1 MSTRFSVIPQF
12 GYRGQAGAM
21 LADRIRD
28 NIVRLRESRGW
39 SRPELGRRLVP
50 PTSGSQIERLEKGW
64 RSLEVDWVEKIARAF
79 GIDPSELIA
88 EKETY
93 DLTPPAADAI
103 ASLLAR
109 FVLRGVEP
117 DQEIVQGLSIL
128 LQEMSETFSR
138 NPEARRDPLA
148 ARLAVDILARQH
160 GPRAS

>member
-1 MSTRFSVIPQF
+1 MSTRFQYIPQSGF
-12 GYRGQAGAM
+12 RGQGGTM
-21 LADRIRD
+21 LADQIRD
-28 NIVRLRESRGW
+28 NIIRLRESRGW

-64 RSLEVDWVEKIARAF
+64 RSLEVEWVEKIARAL
-79 GIDPSELIA
+79 GVDPSELIA

-93 DLTPPAADAI
+93 DLTQPAADEI

-109 FVLRGVEP
+109 FVLRGAEP
-117 DQEIVQGLSIL
+117 APEIVQGLSIL